1 MEQVRWDKDGG
12 RMSSDLRRKVFDNGT
27 LVINRVAKDV
37 DEGGYACEA
46 SSRNGQT
53 ASASMVLRVI
63 GKHM

>member
-1 MEQVRWDKDGG
+1 
-12 RMSSDLRRKVFDNGT
+12 MSSDLRRKVFDNGT